1 MNKDPLSDEVRV
13 VAEYRAA
20 DRRKTEMENAA
31 HQEMSCK
38 QSAGGS
44 VRAVLSVRASLNPA
58 LLSDRRPSTAQD
70 AKHRA

>member
-31 HQEMSCK
+31 SQEMSRK
-38 QSAGGS
+38 QSAGCS
-44 VRAVLSVRASLNPA
+44 VRAVFSVRPSLNPA
-58 LLSDRRPSTAQD
+58 FLSDRRPSTA
-70 AKHRA
+70 